1 MADSRTLTLQLFYF
15 LYAIIF
21 NILVAD
27 REKKNDLQNCTSLP
41 SIWMK
46 KAFSAAT
53 LTFVNTE
60 TKQILNCLHT
70 KNPSTSSIKRKS
82 FFST

>member
-46 KAFSAAT
+46 KVFSAAT
-53 LTFVNTE
+53 LMFVNTE
-60 TKQILNCLHT
+60 TKQTLLGGQILNRF
-70 KNPSTSSIKRKS
+70 NII
-82 FFST
+82 